1 MSDDDVWR
9 RIDTSRPHPARVYD
23 LLLGG
28 KDHYEVDRAAAAA
41 AARVN
46 PRGYLDV
53 RHNRDFLRRAVTSL
67 ARDEGMD
74 QFLDIGSGL
83 PTQENVHQIAQRF
96 VPSARVVYADN
107 DPIVLAHARALLTS
121 SPEGRTAYVEGD
133 LRAADALL
141 EQASATLDLDRPV
154 VLVLAAV
161 LHFVEDADAYGVVK
175 RLTDALPSGSR
186 LVLSHLGHDL
196 NPERILPVQRTMR
209 ERGMTFVLR
218 DEAGVGRFF
227 DDNGLVVEEP
237 GIVPVHRWRPDGAAP
252 VPEPPAP
259 ELLASMEPVDRL
271 RYADINDVTDED
283 ISVHGAVGRKP

>member
-1 MSDDDVWR
+1 MSDDVWR

-41 AARVN
+41 ASRVN

-53 RHNRDFLRRAVTSL
+53 RHNRDFLRRAITSL

-121 SPEGRTAYVEGD
+121 TSEGRTAYVEGD

-161 LHFVEDADAYGVVK
+161 LHFVEDDDAYGVVE

-186 LVLSHLGHDL
+186 LVLSHLCQDL
-196 NPERILPVQRTMR
+196 NPERILPVARTMR

-218 DEAGVGRFF
+218 DKAGVGRFF
-227 DDNGLVVEEP
+227 DGNGLVVEEP
-237 GIVPVHRWRPDGAAP
+237 GIVPVHRWRPDGAAL

-271 RYADINDVTDED
+271 RYADINDVTDAD
-283 ISVHGAVGRKP
+283 ISVYGAVGRKP